1 MEIHALD
8 PKPKVNFVPV
18 KIVMIIVSIKNGA
31 VGQDVVN
38 NAVWVVQDKDLE
50 TIWKVKKILLVKKCR
65 EKLSLALK
73 KCVLT
78 NSTDW
83 ISSKWNSH
91 HWCML
96 EVITLGKFDYGIKT
110 EVYAWQDG
118 LIGNFHISTRS
129 GKNQDLLE
137 KMLKIK
143 SDLMIEILGKMTP
156 THWD

>member
-1 MEIHALD
+1 MDHFIMEIHALD
-8 PKPKVNFVPV
+8 PKPKVNFVPI

-91 HWCML
+91 H
-96 EVITLGKFDYGIKT
+96 
-110 EVYAWQDG
+110 
-118 LIGNFHISTRS
+118 
-129 GKNQDLLE
+129 
-137 KMLKIK
+137 
-143 SDLMIEILGKMTP
+143 
-156 THWD
+156 

>member
-1 MEIHALD
+1 MEIHAWAQNR
-8 PKPKVNFVPV
+8 KMNFVPL
-18 KIVMIIVSIKNGA
+18 KIVMIVSIKNGA

-50 TIWKVKKILLVKKCR
+50 TIPKVKIWLVKKCL

-118 LIGNFHISTRS
+118 LIGNFHISTRL
-129 GKNQDLLE
+129 GKNQDLLYYYIE

-143 SDLMIEILGKMTP
+143 SNPQNQLFFVKCL
-156 THWD
+156 

>member
-50 TIWKVKKILLVKKCR
+50 TIWKVKKILLVKKCL

-91 HWCML
+91 H
-96 EVITLGKFDYGIKT
+96 
-110 EVYAWQDG
+110 
-118 LIGNFHISTRS
+118 
-129 GKNQDLLE
+129 
-137 KMLKIK
+137 
-143 SDLMIEILGKMTP
+143 
-156 THWD
+156 